1 MDTHLDALQRT
12 LDALHTQLAYTKEEQ
27 QNPSYFTNAVL
38 RTNQLDILELIR
50 DADQLE
56 ASLFAYPA
64 RDDGAERGG
73 EGPLTPQPRAVHI
86 PTPLRRSAT
95 DAPGAHSARFYLEAA
110 EKLMQSY
117 HNAPRARKHIRMLLK
132 RDGEV
137 QRHIQRYASTIEHAK
152 NTQPTPGKARPNRA
166 RVSDNGELR
175 QLRDEIQ
182 REKMEIVA
190 LENMLAELEA
200 TPAPQ
205 PAEPTEA
212 TAAPGKES
220 TREATASP
228 SKPERS
234 AREQPSSSRAAA
246 RTPKTPAPST
256 PSKASLA
263 QSVRT
268 RTPERTPATARL
280 RRTLDSTPR
289 FAQSVSQPPSA
300 TPARQ
305 TRRPLAQSVASPSTP
320 NRRAP
325 PASPARAHGSPATRA
340 PATPTTRTPG
350 SPAVRAPGSP
360 AVRAQAP
367 GMPTR
372 PTLLPLGQVPT
383 SSAELE
389 RITALLWTR
398 FGEALR
404 YVSAEERAPFTTTFA
419 LLASLEC
426 CGQDPS
432 ALQTDAAASADD
444 SVHAPSA
451 VTSLATQSSA
461 GMLLSAPLSVNTVV
475 MAHVILL
482 LFRAPP
488 PHTLTLPTIKTLTES
503 WWRQRGQDVFRA
515 TSATPAL
522 SHADTIRQAGLDASE
537 VETGGDTLGSRAVY
551 GLVAKKL
558 LRIHRAG
565 GAATIQFA

>member
-1 MDTHLDALQRT
+1 MH
-12 LDALHTQLAYTKEEQ
+12 
-27 QNPSYFTNAVL
+27 S
-38 RTNQLDILELIR
+38 
-50 DADQLE
+50 
-56 ASLFAYPA
+56 
-64 RDDGAERGG
+64 
-73 EGPLTPQPRAVHI
+73 
-86 PTPLRRSAT
+86 RS
-95 DAPGAHSARFYLEAA
+95 
-110 EKLMQSY
+110 

-137 QRHIQRYASTIEHAK
+137 QRHIQRYSSTIEHAK
-152 NTQPTPGKARPNRA
+152 NTQPTPAKARPNRA
-166 RVSDNGELR
+166 RVSDNDELR
-175 QLRDEIQ
+175 HLREEIQ

-190 LENMLAELEA
+190 LENMLAELETA
-200 TPAPQ
+200 PAPQ
-205 PAEPTEA
+205 PAELTDAP
-212 TAAPGKES
+212 AAEPARGP
-220 TREATASP
+220 TASP
-228 SKPERS
+228 SKPERT
-234 AREQPSSSRAAA
+234 ARAQPSSSRAAT

-280 RRTLDSTPR
+280 RRTLDGTPR
-289 FAQSVSQPPSA
+289 FAQSVSQPPST

-305 TRRPLAQSVASPSTP
+305 ARRPLAQSVASPSTP

-325 PASPARAHGSPATRA
+325 PASPARAQGSPAV
-340 PATPTTRTPG
+340 RTPASPAIRTPASPAVRVPA
-350 SPAVRAPGSP
+350 SPAVRAPVSP
-360 AVRAQAP
+360 AVRTPASPAVGRAP
-367 GMPTR
+367 SGTPTR
-372 PTLLPLGQVPT
+372 PALLPLGQVPPA
-383 SSAELE
+383 SSELE

-404 YVSAEERAPFTTTFA
+404 YVSAEERASFTATFA

-444 SVHAPSA
+444 SVRAPSG

-461 GMLLSAPLSVNTVV
+461 GVPLSAPLNVNTVV

-482 LFRAPP
+482 LFRAPA
-488 PHTLTLPTIKTLTES
+488 PHALTLPTIKTLTDS

-522 SHADTIRQAGLDASE
+522 SHAEAVRQAGLDASE
-537 VETGGDTLGSRAVY
+537 VEMGGDTLGSRAVY